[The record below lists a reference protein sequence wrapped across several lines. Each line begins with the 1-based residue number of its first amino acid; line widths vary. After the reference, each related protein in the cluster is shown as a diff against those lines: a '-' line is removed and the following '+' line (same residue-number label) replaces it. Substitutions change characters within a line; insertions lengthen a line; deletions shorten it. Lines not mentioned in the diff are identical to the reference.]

1 MNVNERYKTSD
12 LYFASFLK
20 TVGVPLL
27 GTEVEGKKISFV
39 FADSGTIKELKKEYF
54 NRTAIVP
61 ALTFVDEIRSMKA
74 LTHMSKD
81 GE

>member
-1 MNVNERYKTSD
+1 MNTEKYKTSD

-20 TVGVPLL
+20 TAGVPLS
-27 GTEVEGKKISFV
+27 GTEVEGKKIF
-39 FADSGTIKELKKEYF
+39 FIFNDSGTIKELKKEYF
-54 NRTAIVP
+54 NRSALVP

-74 LTHMSKD
+74 LTHMCKD